1 MTYPTET
8 RTSIDYRTD
17 LVEDR
22 RLCDREPTITVLL
35 YRQTTTTERRAD
47 GTTVTTE
54 DREQLVA
61 SWTYQH
67 PKDDGR

>member
-8 RTSIDYRTD
+8 RRHVTYRVDDDQTQ
-17 LVEDR
+17 
-22 RLCDREPTITVLL
+22 RLCDSEPVIKVRV
-35 YRQTTTTERRAD
+35 YRQVTTVEHRPD
-47 GTTVTTE
+47 GSTVTTE